1 MTHKQARRR
10 KSKQPQ
16 KIRMPRISLRKIS
29 VPLFAIGVI
38 ALCYRFSAELL
49 DQPIRSI
56 TIEGPFQRVTALQ
69 IEEAISEDLV
79 DGFFSANLQ
88 RIQQHVVDLPWINA
102 ANIAR
107 RWPGRIEISV
117 TEQVP
122 AAIWGES
129 GLLNTDGEL
138 FVADARHVP
147 AELPRLSGPDDQAS
161 VVAKRYLKMR
171 EQLIPI
177 GLDVRKVHVD
187 ARGAWEM
194 TLQNGVNVRFGR
206 KDVAARTTL
215 FLDVAA
221 SIISSREAEIDYVDM
236 RYSNGFT
243 IGWKHAGSSPE
254 QAATTIG
261 DGLVARHDVRN
272 TGRARD

>member
-10 KSKQPQ
+10 KARKAQ
-16 KIRMPRISLRKIS
+16 KIRLPRISLRKIS
-29 VPLFAIGVI
+29 IPLFAIGVV

-69 IEEAISEDLV
+69 IEEAISEDLI

-117 TEQVP
+117 IEQVP

-161 VVAKRYLKMR
+161 VVAKRYLEMR

-194 TLQNGVNVRFGR
+194 TLQNGVSVRFGR

-243 IGWKHAGSSPE
+243 IGWKDAGSSPE
-254 QAATTIG
+254 QAETTIG
-261 DGLVARHDVRN
+261 DGLVAGRDLRN